1 MAFNIV
7 WLDNKYL
14 RKIFEEKN
22 NSMTYDK
29 MFINFIIISLMISY
43 SEKNDK
49 KMKIWKQTDSLIE
62 RKKYSPYPTIIFYFY
77 PTLQLFRLTVS
88 IVNKQKLKW
97 YKSIWYR

>member
-1 MAFNIV
+1 MCMAFNIV

-49 KMKIWKQTDSLIE
+49 KMKI
-62 RKKYSPYPTIIFYFY
+62 
-77 PTLQLFRLTVS
+77 
-88 IVNKQKLKW
+88 
-97 YKSIWYR
+97 

>member
-1 MAFNIV
+1 MI
-7 WLDNKYL
+7 
-14 RKIFEEKN
+14 
-22 NSMTYDK
+22 YDK
-29 MFINFIIISLMISY
+29 MFINFISISLMIGY

-62 RKKYSPYPTIIFYFY
+62 HKEYSPYPTFIFYFY

-97 YKSIWYR
+97 YKSIWYW